1 MQPLGTSC
9 LFLILICLSSSFS
22 SSISFNKK
30 NMAAPKPVRANL
42 PALVG
47 LDEFKS
53 KYVIDDVLS
62 LMQSLV
68 DAAQKEVDDFNAN
81 WATAEAEKK
90 SSLNA
95 LATSLNTQAQA
106 CDDLNDKLS
115 TLNQTIN
122 DINEQIQE
130 YNQSISDNE
139 NKIANLL
146 ASRCDANRNYVQG
159 LKNNKKTLSLIEVIR
174 EAVQNFNETL
184 LQRHVYEEIHSKLLM
199 FLDKYSGR
207 KSFLQSKARDLPD
220 VQELNGIE
228 FFFFYYFFF
237 FFFLKN
243 CSNAIFL
250 LF

>member
-1 MQPLGTSC
+1 MQNIGPSC
-9 LFLILICLSSSFS
+9 LFLILICLCSSFS
-22 SSISFNKK
+22 SAISFNK
-30 NMAAPKPVRANL
+30 NHMVPKPVRANL

-68 DAAQKEVDDFNAN
+68 DAAQKEVDEFNAN

-106 CDDLNDKLS
+106 CDDLNDKLT
-115 TLNQTIN
+115 TLNETNN
-122 DINEQIQE
+122 DINDDIRE
-130 YNQSISDNE
+130 YNQSIFDNE

-146 ASRCDANRNYVQG
+146 ASRCDSNRNYVQG
-159 LKNNKKTLSLIEVIR
+159 LKNNKKTLSLIAVIR

-184 LQRHVYEEIHSKLLM
+184 LQRHVYEEIHSKLLV

-207 KSFLQSKARDLPD
+207 KSFLQSNAREVLSVPD
-220 VQELNGIE
+220 VQERTGIE
-228 FFFFYYFFF
+228 FVFLFLFFW
-237 FFFLKN
+237 KN
-243 CSNAIFL
+243 MHIPFFL

>member
-1 MQPLGTSC
+1 
-9 LFLILICLSSSFS
+9 
-22 SSISFNKK
+22 
-30 NMAAPKPVRANL
+30 MAAPKPVRANL

-220 VQELNGIE
+220 VQERTGIE
-228 FFFFYYFFF
+228 FVFFYDFFF

-250 LF
+250 LFWKKKMIGMGDIIFWKYPNFVTRVG